1 MITNVSLKENSSSV
15 SAFSAD
21 MNLPKIASTR
31 EEDNGV
37 SNSENISAT
46 KDKKDISKESQ
57 IKSQNTKAPGELTE
71 EEKKQVDKLKKIDA
85 KVKRHEQAH
94 LAAGGSLV
102 RGGASFSYESGPDG
116 KQYAVAG
123 EVSIEMSPVD
133 GDPEATIRKMQ
144 QVKSAALAP
153 AEPSAQ
159 DRSVASSASS
169 IAAQARS
176 EMLSE
181 KNDSGD
187 NEVLE
192 SSNVSNITDSDAK
205 NENSEVGTKK
215 SNSTDNS
222 KMIQFGNLKQK
233 YNDFSKYSTTINAYA

>member
-1 MITNVSLKENSSSV
+1 MITSVSLKENSNFL
-15 SAFSAD
+15 SAISAD
-21 MNLPKIASTR
+21 MYVPMPASTR
-31 EEDNGV
+31 EEDNAV
-37 SNSENISAT
+37 SNGENKSIK
-46 KDKKDISKESQ
+46 KDTKDISKESQ
-57 IKSQNTKAPGELTE
+57 IKSQNKEASGELSE

-85 KVKRHEQAH
+85 EVKRHEQAH

-192 SSNVSNITDSDAK
+192 SSNVSNKSDDTEKDYNSSFSAEKKDS
-205 NENSEVGTKK
+205 S
-215 SNSTDNS
+215 DNS